1 MLRDAF
7 TLFINF
13 FPYLLKKKE
22 KKEKVF
28 TNKLYFDLFEY
39 YLYKFFFLIS
49 NLKFNKKRRGA

>member
-39 YLYKFFFLIS
+39 YLYKLS
-49 NLKFNKKRRGA
+49 AVLR